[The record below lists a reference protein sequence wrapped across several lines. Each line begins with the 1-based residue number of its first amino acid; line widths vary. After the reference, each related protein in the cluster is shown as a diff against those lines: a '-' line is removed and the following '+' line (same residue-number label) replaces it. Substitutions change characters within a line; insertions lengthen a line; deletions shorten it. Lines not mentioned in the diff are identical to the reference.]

1 MATRTDESVAA
12 RTPLSRD
19 RILSAAIEL
28 ADEEGIDALTMRN
41 LGRRLGV
48 EAMSLYN
55 HVDNKE
61 DILDGIVDVVA
72 NEMNAA
78 VTEFDGSSGEWKS
91 ELRRRILAARQVLL
105 RHKWA
110 PGVIETRSAMSLP
123 VLEYYDGV
131 IGILRRGGF
140 SVDLGHHAM
149 HALGSRVIGF
159 TQELYDDSQND
170 TIDEASAA
178 MLERHMDRLPYI
190 AELAAAALHVDPDS
204 TLGWC
209 DDQTEFEFSL
219 DLILDGLERLHAAS

>member
-1 MATRTDESVAA
+1 MATRTDQAVEA
-12 RTPLSRD
+12 RVPLSRE
-19 RILSAAIEL
+19 RILQAAVEL
-28 ADEEGIDALTMRN
+28 ADEEGIDALTMRS

-61 DILDGIVDVVA
+61 DILDGIVDEVA

-78 VTEFDGSSGEWKS
+78 VADYDGSSGEWKT
-91 ELRRRILAARQVLL
+91 ELRQRILAAREVLL

-110 PGVIETRSAMSLP
+110 PAVIETRTAMSLP

-131 IGILRRGGF
+131 MGIFRQGGF
-140 SVDLGHHAM
+140 SIDLGHHAM

-159 TQELYDDSQND
+159 SQELYDDSQND
-170 TIDEASAA
+170 TIDEDAAA
-178 MLERHMDRLPYI
+178 MLERHMDRIPYI
-190 AELAAAALHVDPDS
+190 AEMAAEALHVDPDS

-209 DDQTEFEFSL
+209 DDQTEFEFSI
-219 DLILDGLERLHAAS
+219 DLILDGLERLHNAS